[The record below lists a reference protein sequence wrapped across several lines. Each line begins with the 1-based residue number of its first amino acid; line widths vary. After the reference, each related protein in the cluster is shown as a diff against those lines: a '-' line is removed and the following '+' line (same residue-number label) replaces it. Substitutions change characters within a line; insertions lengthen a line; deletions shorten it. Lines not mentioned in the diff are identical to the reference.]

1 MLLKHTLLY
10 LPAQFVGPL
19 FQLLAMI
26 VWTHVVDE
34 HTLGVITLITAT
46 HELLQIGFLAW
57 WSQYALR
64 FLGRYQ
70 NLTDAPRFCRTENAV
85 LLASVALQSA
95 AIVGI
100 LLLVI
105 APDAGTGLLIAA
117 VAYVTTRS
125 LNLYIGERARAQQQ
139 IRIYTIQQM
148 FGPSVGF
155 VVGLVLIRLLG
166 QSAEWPLAGYAAA
179 QLAAALIVIPTFR
192 GGYRLWPIDREI
204 VAHALRYGIPLIVG
218 GALGWVGLNASR
230 FIVNQMSGVAAAGL
244 FAVGYG
250 LGQRA
255 AAVAAMLVTAAAFPL
270 AVKSME
276 QEGIQAG
283 MRQLA
288 ANSALLVGILAPS
301 LAGIFM
307 LRMEIVHL
315 LIAAPF
321 QQVTLAVLPLATLA
335 GAIRNLRAHFGDQVF
350 LLHSRTRWM
359 MAIAAIDASTTVVLS
374 ILFLPRWGLPGAAG
388 ATVLAAL
395 AAATVSFSI
404 GFAKFGLR
412 LPVSHLVRI
421 AVATIAMAA
430 LLRIFPEARTI
441 AGLAA
446 HVTAGAAAYFAA
458 LALLY
463 APTLLRMLRPR
474 PQASGGLSAS
484 ARFRFRT
491 SWYSRK
497 HAPSRTTAASS
508 ASTNRT
514 ATAAAA
520 AVREDPSSSP
530 HQYRRSSY
538 RPVPTQSPP

>member
-26 VWTHVVDE
+26 VWTHVVDD